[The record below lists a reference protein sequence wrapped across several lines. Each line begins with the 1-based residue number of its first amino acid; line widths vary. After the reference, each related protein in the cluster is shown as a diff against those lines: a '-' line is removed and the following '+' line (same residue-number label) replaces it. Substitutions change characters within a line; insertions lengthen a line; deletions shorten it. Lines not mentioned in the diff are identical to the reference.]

1 MTSKK
6 RIQELEKKL
15 AQAENQRDVLYG
27 ISLNLMKENG
37 DLAMER
43 EVAIHT
49 FHSNGGG
56 AIVRELNEIHDL
68 LGADKKVWAVDAVKE
83 LMTEL
88 DSANKKLQELGFTG
102 HAG

>member
-1 MTSKK
+1 MTDK
-6 RIQELEKKL
+6 RIKELEKKL

-27 ISLNLMKENG
+27 MALNLMKENG

-83 LMTEL
+83 LMAEL
-88 DSANKKLQELGFTG
+88 DSANKKLRELGFTG
-102 HAG
+102 DAE